1 MSEYKGVNRSY
12 FELVEL
18 FKTKIVEPL
27 GETEDSKRKKYF
39 AVLELVADL
48 KASFQYY
55 YEYELLRLVLK
66 DYNDILSEQ
75 LNFRKI
81 QIFTPSTSIIN
92 ANETENLV
100 LNTVTQ
106 SSQKQRA
113 LFGEVPIKT
122 STLQK
127 TDIFNNL
134 QEEDFGIIFKIKSCS
149 IDSNDTMYN
158 FTCTTFVGFYYCNF
172 IHYLYL
178 QKFRLKNYSDQS
190 ENNSENFQ
198 LFNID
203 YKDKYGFYYRKK
215 FLTDNKYLEQIHQ
228 YFETHDNC
236 FTLVPTTI
244 TGHFLTTFIHKNGE
258 GIHIY
263 VIDSNSIPYDEFNK
277 LTQALKDLFQKR
289 HRTVRCESYYMG
301 TYALNFGGENGNIY
315 EEEGYCI
322 LVGYLFMNILFRNI
336 VIYKKLPFNATQ
348 KQVFNF
354 INSMKRYC
362 I

>member
-1 MSEYKGVNRSY
+1 M
-12 FELVEL
+12 
-18 FKTKIVEPL
+18 
-27 GETEDSKRKKYF
+27 
-39 AVLELVADL
+39 
-48 KASFQYY
+48 
-55 YEYELLRLVLK
+55 LK

-92 ANETENLV
+92 PNETENLV

-106 SSQKQRA
+106 SSSQKQRA

-158 FTCTTFVGFYYCNF
+158 FTSTTFVGFYYCNF

-198 LFNID
+198 LFNMN
-203 YKDKYGFYYRKK
+203 YKIK
-215 FLTDNKYLEQIHQ
+215 
-228 YFETHDNC
+228 
-236 FTLVPTTI
+236 
-244 TGHFLTTFIHKNGE
+244 
-258 GIHIY
+258 
-263 VIDSNSIPYDEFNK
+263 
-277 LTQALKDLFQKR
+277 
-289 HRTVRCESYYMG
+289 
-301 TYALNFGGENGNIY
+301 
-315 EEEGYCI
+315 
-322 LVGYLFMNILFRNI
+322 
-336 VIYKKLPFNATQ
+336 
-348 KQVFNF
+348 
-354 INSMKRYC
+354 
-362 I
+362 